1 MNPYA
6 TNPGDIPTTDLYADV
21 PLYGRY
27 FPRPDDF
34 QVDLQHANSLSTA
47 SLQYWASVVGLCN
60 ESVRIY
66 PADEGGRDVFAL
78 GSVIVK
84 SSHLHDPGN
93 GQIKEKDFSYA
104 DANEVQAIAIAK
116 TILKDIRVPD
126 VFFAG
131 KVCSPFSHATLLH
144 LPYTSVGQWS
154 SGAGPRK
161 TTGRWNERRMA
172 VPIAR
177 PKKIIQT
184 AITRDTS
191 TVTRYK
197 AD

>member
-6 TNPGDIPTTDLYADV
+6 TNPDNIPATDLYAAV

-27 FPRPDDF
+27 FPRQDDF
-34 QVDLQHANSLSTA
+34 HVDLQHVNSLSTA

-78 GSVIVK
+78 GNVIVK
-84 SSHLHDPGN
+84 SSHLHDPEN
-93 GQIKEKDFSYA
+93 GQIKEIDFSYA

-116 TILKDIRVPD
+116 SILKDIRVPNI
-126 VFFAG
+126 FFAG
-131 KVCSPFSHATLLH
+131 KVRSPFFHATLLR
-144 LPYTSVGQWS
+144 LSYTPVGQWS

-161 TTGRWNERRMA
+161 TTGRWNECRMA
-172 VPIAR
+172 VLIAR
-177 PKKIIQT
+177 PKRIIQT

>member
-1 MNPYA
+1 MNPYT
-6 TNPGDIPTTDLYADV
+6 TNPDDIPATDLYADV

-27 FPRPDDF
+27 FPRQDDF
-34 QVDLQHANSLSTA
+34 HVDLQHVNSLSTA

-66 PADEGGRDVFAL
+66 PADEGRRDVFAL

-93 GQIKEKDFSYA
+93 GQIKEVDFSYA

-116 TILKDIRVPD
+116 NILKDIRVPD
-126 VFFAG
+126 IFFAS
-131 KVCSPFSHATLLH
+131 KVRSPFSYATLIP
-144 LPYTSVGQWS
+144 LPYTSVGQWPS
-154 SGAGPRK
+154 SAGSRK

-177 PKKIIQT
+177 PKRIIQT
-184 AITRDTS
+184 AVTGDTS
-191 TVTRYK
+191 TVTRHK